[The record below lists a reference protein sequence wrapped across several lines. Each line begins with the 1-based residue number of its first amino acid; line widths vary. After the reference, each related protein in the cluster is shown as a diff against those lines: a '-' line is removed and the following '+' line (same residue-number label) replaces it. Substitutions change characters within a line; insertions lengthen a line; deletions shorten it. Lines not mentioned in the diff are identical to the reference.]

1 MIATLAPL
9 ILSAVAL
16 LPLGSIA
23 VDFARENHACRME
36 LEATRIT
43 DWLAALPPPR
53 TTLTPVEETP
63 PVVVPI
69 VAGLVPV
76 PAPVVAELGG
86 GGRHR
91 FGQAVGTTKQRARWD
106 SPTGQF
112 WLIVANNAD
121 LEEPCS
127 HCADP
132 EDWERPH
139 EKCPGCACP
148 CGALEVVA
156 HVG

>member
-1 MIATLAPL
+1 MIAL
-9 ILSAVAL
+9 ILSGLAL

-23 VDFARENHACRME
+23 LDFARDEHACRME

-91 FGQAVGTTKQRARWD
+91 FGQASGTTEQRARWD

-112 WLIVANNAD
+112 NTLVAGGWTDEERASLAREWWCASCLAD
-121 LEEPCS
+121 HRDCE
-127 HCADP
+127 
-132 EDWERPH
+132 
-139 EKCPGCACP
+139 GNCACP
-148 CGALEVVA
+148 CTLVEKAVA
-156 HVG
+156 A

>member
-1 MIATLAPL
+1 MIAL
-9 ILSAVAL
+9 ILAAAAL

-53 TTLTPVEETP
+53 TMLTPVEETP

-69 VAGLVPV
+69 VPGLVPV

-86 GGRHR
+86 ELGGRHR
-91 FGQAVGTTKQRARWD
+91 LGYAEGTTEQRERWAC
-106 SPTGQF
+106 PTGEF
-112 WLIVANNAD
+112 WLIAARNPD
-121 LEEPCS
+121 LDEPCS
-127 HCADP
+127 HCTDP
-132 EDWERPH
+132 EDGEKPH
-139 EKCPGCACP
+139 TGCPGCACP
-148 CGALEVVA
+148 CGSLELVGAVVA
-156 HVG
+156 